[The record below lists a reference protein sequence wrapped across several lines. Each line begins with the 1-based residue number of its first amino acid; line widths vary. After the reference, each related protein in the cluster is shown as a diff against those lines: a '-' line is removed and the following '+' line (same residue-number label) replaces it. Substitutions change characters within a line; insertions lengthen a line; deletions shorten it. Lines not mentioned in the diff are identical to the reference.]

1 MEKSIFIAEGMS
13 TPEEVKQALCGE
25 IPSGHRLIA
34 LDYER
39 DVKLLAED
47 LLGFLSR
54 IYSGDSIDDVVRQ
67 LRELVVKYKLWSYRR
82 VVFRLVCRPDSGV
95 TAEQLDSLSTHF
107 SRLPQVLDVC
117 CGMDVCETQTEN
129 VRLLLL
135 ASTSCYYPSFRE
147 HAYGLLEHSGE
158 ILADRSLY
166 MAAIGDCLFCS
177 STRSLLRLG
186 GHIEWWS
193 RHPDLARDPKG
204 NLLLYVHNY
213 GTRKADILTPE
224 GRWIIGRELP
234 ELQWSR
240 LLWGNLTHGEY
251 DWNESLNESIM
262 KYSQM
267 NADGACTIEEVIS
280 RLGLDNKQND

>member
-1 MEKSIFIAEGMS
+1 MKTTSFIAEGMS

-34 LDYER
+34 LDYEQ
-39 DVKLLAED
+39 DVKLLAEEP
-47 LLGFLSR
+47 LGFLSR

-67 LRELVVKYKLWSYRR
+67 LRELVVNYKLWGYRR

-95 TAEQLDSLSTHF
+95 TAGQLDSLSTRF

-117 CGMDVCETQTEN
+117 CGMDVSETQTEN

-135 ASTSCYYPSFRE
+135 ASTACYYPSFRE
-147 HAYGLLEHSGE
+147 HAYRLLEHSGE

-177 STRSLLRLG
+177 SARSLPRLG
-186 GHIEWWS
+186 GLIEWWS

-240 LLWGNLTHGEY
+240 VLWGNLTHGEY